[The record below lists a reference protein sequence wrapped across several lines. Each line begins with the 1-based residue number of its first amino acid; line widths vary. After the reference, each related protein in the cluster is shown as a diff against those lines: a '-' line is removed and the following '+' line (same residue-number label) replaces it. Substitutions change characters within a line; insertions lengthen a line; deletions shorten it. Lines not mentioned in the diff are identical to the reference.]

1 MEAGRGALQKRKNA
15 TRTRHGLDAL
25 NFFVADVQTGFGPFV
40 AVYLTAHKWTQIDIG
55 LVFTAGALVGL
66 FFQVPGGALI
76 DAVKSIRLVA
86 ALAITAIA
94 LSAAAVA
101 AWPSFPVVLASR
113 LVQASASC
121 VLGPAIVAMS
131 LGVVRRADAP
141 RRLGRNASF
150 ASAGTALAAGGM
162 GICGYF
168 WSTTA
173 VFYLSAALAV
183 PALIAITRIDDREI
197 DTKRAHGADVD
208 ETTTVGTA
216 GAPRAIWGNWPLM
229 IFALCIVLFQMTNA
243 GILPLVG
250 SIVTLRANHSATILI
265 AVALVVPQLI
275 VTVLSPTVGRT
286 AQRWGRRPLLLIAFA
301 ALPIRAVLS
310 AFVTDPQVLVGVQ
323 LLDGVSAAVLGVL
336 IPLVI
341 ADVTRAT
348 GRFNLAQGVVGCAVG
363 LGAAA
368 STTLIGYV
376 ADHYGSSN
384 AFLAIAVLGS
394 IGLMVVLLACPE
406 TSNLVRPS
414 GPMHRGITRS

>member
-101 AWPSFPVVLASR
+101 AWPTFPVVLASR

-131 LGVVRRADAP
+131 LGVVRRTDAP

-173 VFYLSAALAV
+173 VFYLSAVLAI

-197 DTKRAHGADVD
+197 DTKRAHGADTD
-208 ETTTVGTA
+208 ETTL
-216 GAPRAIWGNWPLM
+216 GAPPAPPAIWRNWPLLV
-229 IFALCIVLFQMTNA
+229 FALCMVLFQMANA

-275 VTVLSPTVGRT
+275 VAALSPAVGRT
-286 AQRWGRRPLLLIAFA
+286 AQSWGRRPLLLIAFV

-310 AFVTDPQVLVGVQ
+310 AFVTDPRVLVGVQ
-323 LLDGVSAAVLGVL
+323 LLDGISAAVLGVL

-384 AFLAIAVLGS
+384 AFLATAMLGS
-394 IGLMVVLLACPE
+394 IGLLVVFLAYPE
-406 TSNLVRPS
+406 TRNLVRP
-414 GPMHRGITRS
+414 GPVRRGITRS